1 MWTTIK
7 AFVKPS
13 WAVSNR
19 TGTKSRQRRPAVKPS
34 TAFTSNILQRFALS
48 LALIAMSLST
58 MPSTVEAKTYA
69 CPRPDGTTLYTDRQL
84 SGCLSIELK
93 PLNPVPRTPMKAEP
107 SPGQIKLA
115 PEPSQPRNPGPKK
128 NYFETAVRY
137 MPALAYTGGYG
148 PNHVPQAGAVR
159 FHKMTVRHL
168 ASGSGPTAKSEATL
182 DQSADESLH
191 VAAKVAAQ
199 AVGYDPGFLE
209 VEMRPMDWLQLEGS
223 YLTPM
228 PVFGNSASGMWTIAI
243 AAALLGDELRSDV
256 CMTGAI
262 SSDASIGFVGKV
274 DQKAFGCINGQYRE
288 MLMPTGQ
295 ADITVVS
302 NLIGRGVTITEVSD
316 LAQAYEIVTGRSM
329 RKFSAAE

>member
-1 MWTTIK
+1 MK
-7 AFVKPS
+7 AFL
-13 WAVSNR
+13 R
-19 TGTKSRQRRPAVKPS
+19 D
-34 TAFTSNILQRFALS
+34 S
-48 LALIAMSLST
+48 LALAVIAISLST
-58 MPSTVEAKTYA
+58 MPSIGEAKTFA
-69 CPRPDGTTLYTDRQL
+69 CPRPDGSTLYTDRQAP
-84 SGCLSIELK
+84 GCLAIELK
-93 PLNPVPRTPMKAEP
+93 PLNPVPRAPMKAEP
-107 SPGQIKLA
+107 SPAQVKLV

-137 MPALAYTGGYG
+137 MPALGYTGGYG
-148 PNHVPQAGAVR
+148 PNYVVQAGEVR
-159 FHKMTVRHL
+159 FQKMTVRHL
-168 ASGSGPTAKSEATL
+168 ASGSGPKAKSEAIL
-182 DQSADESLH
+182 DQSADESLQ

-209 VEMRPMDWLQLEGS
+209 VELRPMDWLRLEGS
-223 YLTPM
+223 HITPM

-262 SSDASIGFVGKV
+262 SSEASIGFVGKV

-316 LAQAYEIVTGRSM
+316 LAQAYEIVTGRSL
-329 RKFSAAE
+329 RRLSAAE